1 MSATKGSAPARQRR
15 GPPPKR
21 TVGKKAAPQHP
32 WYPVFIIALVAVTL
46 SVVVLLAVVAHD
58 GGGGPGGIAFGP
70 TAQATPDGGEPTTA
84 RPPAT
89 PTAGTV
95 ATPTINP
102 GSDPSNDT
110 SPVVACGNPLAP
122 LDKQHRLA
130 PDCEPNDLEALG
142 PNISTEGTQYLRK
155 ETAATIREMFDA
167 ARKDGHQ
174 LFVNSGYRSYGMQV
188 ETYNYWLRTNGK
200 EYADRTSAW
209 PGHSEHQ
216 LGTTAD
222 VGTQGHFLEGFTGSP
237 AAEWLTANSWK
248 YGFIVSYPEGKE
260 QVTGYAPEPWHIR
273 YVGKD
278 TAKRVHDSGLT
289 LHEFLLR

>member
-1 MSATKGSAPARQRR
+1 MSATKGRAPARQRR
-15 GPPPKR
+15 GAPPKR
-21 TVGKKAAPQHP
+21 TVGKKAAPRHP
-32 WYPVFIIALVAVTL
+32 WYPFLIIGLVAATL
-46 SVVVLLAVVAHD
+46 SVVALVAAVAHD
-58 GGGGPGGIAFGP
+58 GSDGPGSPAFGATTP
-70 TAQATPDGGEPTTA
+70 VTPDGVATTTRA
-84 RPPAT
+84 PAT
-89 PTAGTV
+89 PTPGAV

-102 GSDPSNDT
+102 GPDPTHDT

-130 PDCEPNDLEALG
+130 SDCEPNDLEALAA
-142 PNISTEGTQYLRK
+142 NISADGTQYLRK
-155 ETAATIREMFDA
+155 ETAAAIRELFDA

-174 LFVNSGYRSYGMQV
+174 LFVDSAYRSFATQV
-188 ETYNYWLRTNGK
+188 ETYNYWLRVNGR

-222 VGTQGHFLEGFTGSP
+222 VGTQGHFLEGFTGTP
-237 AAEWLTANSWK
+237 AADWLAANSWK